1 MPPTCG
7 RLPPR
12 ASLGGNAASLLQM
25 AHEMAR
31 DGLQSD
37 FCRHASAAVP
47 PPRPPVPVALAPL
60 SGPPPGY
67 DCASFQLGA
76 LAIVLITSAALV
88 LSLGGIVKAILSR
101 AAMQLGTG
109 VVCGIG
115 LTFTFNFIVWGCRV
129 SRRIL

>member
-1 MPPTCG
+1 LRVIWETTAFAVDPT
-7 RLPPR
+7 
-12 ASLGGNAASLLQM
+12 LGL
-25 AHEMAR
+25 E
-31 DGLQSD
+31 GLATLDEVMRTFQ
-37 FCRHASAAVP
+37 
-47 PPRPPVPVALAPL
+47 L
-60 SGPPPGY
+60 SI
-67 DCASFQLGA
+67 QLGA

-115 LTFTFNFIVWGCRV
+115 LTFMFNFIVWGRRV